1 MQILFSKQ
9 NSDLNDKVNKS
20 ELMKEV
26 WNGNTDISAWTVV
39 NGVSSG
45 FVYFFLLA
53 VGEIQY
59 VCPIYVN
66 TVKSVMCRCY
76 IDNTVYLAIESGVTY
91 VNARLYG
98 GSGALLRVYK
108 IR

>member
-1 MQILFSKQ
+1 M
-9 NSDLNDKVNKS
+9 NKS
-20 ELMKEV
+20 DLMKEV
-26 WNGNTDISAWTVV
+26 WNGNADISSWTVV

-53 VGEIQY
+53 IGEAQY

-66 TVKSVMCRCY
+66 TVNGGMCRY
-76 IDNTVYLAIESGVTY
+76 NIDSTVYLSVESRLTY

-108 IR
+108 IK